1 MNERLCVMACML
13 TSCVMFAYIVGSIG
27 NLVSQQSEVADQIRY
42 QMININ
48 RFLMHRRIPKEMR
61 SKVRNYLE
69 YALEEKKQLL
79 MDENEL
85 MQQLSTPLRDEL
97 TIYFHGIIIH
107 NCPIFDDFPI
117 DFLSYLTFYLQ
128 SEQFLVGDTIFE
140 VLLPL
145 ISLGGRPER
154 QVLFHRQGPSRTVHT
169 HAVGHH
175 GRPDCKWK
183 AEER

>member
-1 MNERLCVMACML
+1 MNEKLCVMACML

-61 SKVRNYLE
+61 SKVRSYLE

-97 TIYFHGIIIH
+97 TIYFHGIIIQ
-107 NCPIFDDFPI
+107 NCPIFDDFQI
-117 DFLSYLTFYLQ
+117 DFLSYLTFFLQ
-128 SEQFLVGDTIFE
+128 SEQFLMGDTIFE
-140 VLLPL
+140 VLDCV
-145 ISLGGRPER
+145 ISVGGRPER
-154 QVLFHRQGPSRTVHT
+154 EAVFHRQGPGC
-169 HAVGHH
+169 AVYSGSLGHH
-175 GRPDCKWK
+175 G
-183 AEER
+183 